1 MPTRRDSLVWLRT
14 LLAAAACGV
23 LCCAAGC
30 DRRGGPVEPV
40 ANANEPE
47 NDEPPRIV
55 VLSPALGVMLTDLGL
70 ADHVVGRHGWDTVLD
85 QSLPVC
91 GDQTGLDYEALLRA
105 APTHVLTE
113 WGARELPA
121 RLTDLAARHEWAL
134 HDFRLL
140 SLDDIAGTSARLRD
154 LFPAATPADSVE
166 RFKQLIAAPRPEP
179 VWDGRVLLLMGTSPV
194 AAIGPGSAHHELLL
208 RAGGVPAI
216 TKGSP
221 FMPLHNEDVLRLA
234 PDGIILIQP
243 RSAPGDTQPAAPV
256 ALDGLATLAIPAIE
270 HARVIRIDHPL
281 GLLPSTRLIEV
292 ADSMD
297 EALRR
302 WADE

>member
-1 MPTRRDSLVWLRT
+1 MPTRRDSLVWLWT

-23 LCCAAGC
+23 LFCAAGC
-30 DRRGGPVEPV
+30 DRRDGPVEPV

-113 WGARELPA
+113 WGARDLPA
-121 RLTDLAARHEWAL
+121 RLTGLAAKHEWAL

-154 LFPAATPADSVE
+154 LFPAATPAESVE
-166 RFKQLIAAPRPEP
+166 RFEQLIATSRPEP

-216 TKGSP
+216 TEGSP
-221 FMPLHNEDVLRLA
+221 FMPLHAEDVLRIA
-234 PDGIILIQP
+234 PDAIILLQP
-243 RSAPGDTQPAAPV
+243 RSGSAQTPAPV

-270 HARVIRIDHPL
+270 HARVIRIDHRL
-281 GLLPSTRLIEV
+281 GLLPSTRLIQV

>member
-1 MPTRRDSLVWLRT
+1 M
-14 LLAAAACGV
+14 LA
-23 LCCAAGC
+23 
-30 DRRGGPVEPV
+30 
-40 ANANEPE
+40 
-47 NDEPPRIV
+47 
-55 VLSPALGVMLTDLGL
+55 DLGL
-70 ADHVVGRHGWDTVLD
+70 AEHVVGRHGWDTVLD

-140 SLDDIAGTSARLRD
+140 SLDDIAGTAARLRD
-154 LFPAATPADSVE
+154 LFPAATPAESVE
-166 RFKQLIAAPRPEP
+166 RFDQLIAAPRPEP

-216 TKGSP
+216 TEGSP

-256 ALDGLATLAIPAIE
+256 AARRPRHARDPRDRARPRDPHRSPAGAAAEHPVDRGRRLDGRGAPPMGRRMRHRRPHRRGA
-270 HARVIRIDHPL
+270 HH
-281 GLLPSTRLIEV
+281 LPS
-292 ADSMD
+292 
-297 EALRR
+297 AL
-302 WADE
+302 

>member
-1 MPTRRDSLVWLRT
+1 MPTRALSLVWLWT
-14 LLAAAACGV
+14 LLVAAVCGG
-23 LCCAAGC
+23 LLSLAGC
-30 DRRGGPVEPV
+30 ERQAEPRTPAATDV
-40 ANANEPE
+40 PGSEQT
-47 NDEPPRIV
+47 PRIV

-70 ADHVVGRHGWDTVLD
+70 AGRVVGRHGWDTLLD

-105 APTHVLTE
+105 DPSHILTE
-113 WGARELPA
+113 WGTRELPA
-121 RLTDLAARHEWAL
+121 QLNTLAAKHGWDL
-134 HDFRLL
+134 QDFRLL
-140 SLDDIAGTSARLRD
+140 SLADIGSASARLRA
-154 LFPAATPADSVE
+154 LFPDAEPAESIE
-166 RFKQLIAAPRPEP
+166 RFDRLMTAPVPAP
-179 VWDGRVLLLMGTSPV
+179 LWKGRVLLLMGTSPV

-216 TKGSP
+216 TEGSP
-221 FMPLHNEDVLRLA
+221 FMPLHAEDVLRIA
-234 PDGIILIQP
+234 PDAIILLQP
-243 RSAPGDTQPAAPV
+243 RSGSGDTQASAPI
-256 ALDGLATLAIPAIE
+256 ALNGLASLAIPAIE
-270 HARVIRIDHPL
+270 HGRVVRIDHPL